1 MSRRP
6 KKSAPRSRAP
16 RRERLDAATIE
27 AAAQEGAIQLNF
39 GRMASALG
47 AFLAIAYLVTGYV
60 HALLPV
66 DSTAGLPLDPDTMR
80 ALLPLGLAVGVGLL
94 AFIHKWGA
102 LPTERATGHMFVSA
116 FAFIVPVILVVFV
129 IVQFLYGVPFNAD
142 TEPRDTRFLHP
153 IASLG
158 SSLALI
164 GLASAWSGRNR
175 LKAASIGFA
184 AVPPLLLFALVLF
197 EGRTSVI
204 ADTLLLA
211 FMTAAVL
218 YPVSGLSLHLL
229 ATGTNQDQRLILKS
243 AEHKLK
249 AMDEELGERLRALD
263 YREKA
268 VSGLETDLQVRE
280 RELRE
285 FEVSSEERRAELT
298 ELESKV
304 GTQFRE
310 LKELEGSATKMRA
323 ELEAKGQESARTDRS
338 LREREAEV
346 QQAKRVLETRE
357 VAVGERE
364 QETKRLAIDLKSK
377 ERHLVDMESELK
389 DFEGRINQEN
399 KRLDEKRTEVV
410 HLEKEMEL
418 RESSLKMRIEQSEA
432 TLASHEQTRLQEIRD
447 YENKVMLKEREV
459 AKLEI
464 EVRSQIDEF
473 QRREARIS
481 ADLERATR
489 EKESLTARDAELMA
503 REKAVSDAEQKA
515 GRLKAEAETAAA
527 ETTRLRDQLAART
540 TEFDGTFRDSQV
552 KAADLSSKERTLAD
566 RLATVD
572 ERERQMAT
580 VKQTL
585 EAEIKSLNKLN
596 KETLLKER
604 ELQRREEELGVREL
618 EMKRR
623 ADQAEAAVGDYSERD
638 KSFAERERRLHER
651 EEEFKRFRYE
661 KEKALEM
668 SEQAVQSHEVPLP
681 EGEEETVQ
689 VQVAVGGES
698 GVKRVS
704 TGTRRFDDLLLG
716 GLPMNSHTAF
726 IGPPFVGKEVLIY
739 KFIADGLR
747 AKIPAVIVTTTRPPV
762 DVAKE
767 IAPVLPSL
775 LDYER
780 LGLVHWVDASG
791 GGGKASAESNVHRV
805 AKGSDFD
812 AIYEAVAG
820 VDEELGRQGYPYFR
834 LAYLTLSG
842 SVGLSNDEAA
852 LGFIQKLINRLRQS
866 QSVGMFSVEGGM
878 HSEQLLQALEH
889 LLDGAVKFKQ
899 EGTKRFLSV
908 HGNME
913 VQTRNWVEYTA
924 TNREV
929 NLRAFALE
937 RIR

>member
-1 MSRRP
+1 V
-6 KKSAPRSRAP
+6 SAPRSRPP
-16 RRERLDAATIE
+16 RRERLDEQTVE

-60 HALLPV
+60 HALLPGE
-66 DSTAGLPLDPDTMR
+66 SSAGLPLDPDTVR

-102 LPTERATGHMFVSA
+102 LPTERGAGHMFVSA
-116 FAFIVPVILVVFV
+116 FAFIIPVILVVFV
-129 IVQFLYGVPFNAD
+129 LVEFLYDVPFAD
-142 TEPRDTRFLHP
+142 AVEPRDTRFLHP
-153 IASLG
+153 FASLG

-164 GLASAWSGRNR
+164 GLAAAWSGRNR
-175 LKAASIGFA
+175 LKASSIAFA
-184 AVPPLLLFALVLF
+184 AVPPVLLFSLVLF

-218 YPVSGLSLHLL
+218 YPVSGLALHLL

-243 AEHKLK
+243 AEHKIR

-268 VSGLETDLQVRE
+268 VSMLETDLSVRE

-285 FEVSSEERRAELT
+285 FEVSSEQRSHELVQ
-298 ELESKV
+298 LEGKV
-304 GTQFRE
+304 GGQFAE
-310 LKELEGSATKMRA
+310 LKELEGTTTQMRA
-323 ELEAKGQESARTDRS
+323 ELESKAQAATRADRN
-338 LREREAEV
+338 LRDREAEV
-346 QQAKRVLETRE
+346 QQAKGVLETRE
-357 VAVGERE
+357 AAMGQRE
-364 QETKRLAIDLKSK
+364 EELGRLTIDLKGK
-377 ERHLVDMESELK
+377 ERRLAEMDSELK

-399 KRLDEKRTEVV
+399 KRLDEKRSEVV

-447 YENKVMLKEREV
+447 YENKVMTKEREN
-459 AKLEI
+459 AKLEV
-464 EVRSQIDEF
+464 EVRTQMDEF
-473 QRREARIS
+473 QRREARI
-481 ADLERATR
+481 AAEVERLAQEKKDLQARDVELMTREKAISGAEQRATR
-489 EKESLTARDAELMA
+489 LQTEAVSAAADATRMRDRLTA
-503 REKAVSDAEQKA
+503 Q
-515 GRLKAEAETAAA
+515 
-527 ETTRLRDQLAART
+527 T
-540 TEFDGTFRDSQV
+540 TEFDASYRDSRV
-552 KAADLSSKERTLAD
+552 MAADLTSKERTLSE
-566 RLATVD
+566 RLGSVE
-572 ERERQMAT
+572 ERERQLTAI
-580 VKQTL
+580 KENL
-585 EAEIKSLNKLN
+585 AAEIKSLNKMN
-596 KETLLKER
+596 KDTILKEK
-604 ELQRREEELGVREL
+604 EMERREEELGMREL
-618 EMKRR
+618 ELKRR
-623 ADQAEAAVGDYSERD
+623 AEQAEAAVGDFSERD

-651 EEEFKRFRYE
+651 EEEFKRVRYE
-661 KEKALEM
+661 KEKSLEM
-668 SEQAVQSHEVPLP
+668 RESAVKSHEEPVA

-689 VQVAVGGES
+689 VQVSVGGES
-698 GVKRVS
+698 SIKRVS

-716 GLPMNSHTAF
+716 GLPLNSHIAF

-791 GGGKASAESNVHRV
+791 GGGKASPEANVHRV

-812 AIYEAVAG
+812 AIYEAIAS
-820 VDEELGRQGYPYFR
+820 VDEELGRQGFPYFR

-842 SVGLSNDEAA
+842 SLGLSNDEAA
-852 LGFIQKLINRLRQS
+852 LGFIQKMVNRLRQS
-866 QSVGMFSVEGGM
+866 QSVAVFSVEGGM

-889 LLDGAVKFKQ
+889 LLDGAIKFKQ